1 MTSEIPTCGAELIRI
16 GPEADAWCT
25 LPYGHHGPHT
35 SSTGARRE
43 GQVTLN
49 PNAPQVHR
57 IDRCAN
63 LTCSNRPGGG
73 TFTIFVA
80 GPALHEPMRKAIT
93 LALCAPCGEAMKA
106 VWPR

>member
-1 MTSEIPTCGAELIRI
+1 MAVPPTIRRVS
-16 GPEADAWCT
+16 GERCV
-25 LPYGHHGPHT
+25 LLSGHKNPHM
-35 SSTGARRE
+35 SGNGVSWEEER
-43 GQVTLN
+43 VTPN
-49 PNAPQVHR
+49 PNAPQIHR
-57 IDRCAN
+57 VDRCAN
-63 LTCSNRPGGG
+63 LTCSNRPGEG